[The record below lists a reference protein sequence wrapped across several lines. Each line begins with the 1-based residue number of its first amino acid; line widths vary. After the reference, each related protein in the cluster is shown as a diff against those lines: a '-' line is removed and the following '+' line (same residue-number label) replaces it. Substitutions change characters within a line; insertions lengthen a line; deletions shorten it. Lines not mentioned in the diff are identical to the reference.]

1 MSKLPNLSRFEL
13 QCLRLLWDEDEAT
26 VRHIHGKIE
35 DPPSYSTVRKIFER
49 LEGKGAIERVRRDG
63 AAWVYRSAV
72 APTPVIQREI
82 RRFLDGLFNGSAGP
96 LVAHLAEMDA
106 LSLEDL
112 KEIERLAA
120 GDGAEGIQ
128 QAADGAVE
136 EQKAAAGAGEAQ
148 RVSDGAED
156 GQRVVDGAD
165 EEGKAADGEEGAA

>member
-49 LEGKGAIERVRRDG
+49 LEGKGAVERVRRDG

-82 RRFLDGLFNGSAGP
+82 RRFLDGLFNGAAGP

-112 KEIERLAA
+112 KEIEKLA
-120 GDGAEGIQ
+120 
-128 QAADGAVE
+128 AADGVGE
-136 EQKAAAGAGEAQ
+136 VREAAAGAGEAQ

>member
-1 MSKLPNLSRFEL
+1 MPKLPNLSRFEL

-82 RRFLDGLFNGSAGP
+82 RRFLDGLFNGSAGS

-112 KEIERLAA
+112 KEIEKLAA
-120 GDGAEGIQ
+120 AEGAEKVQ
-128 QAADGAVE
+128 KVADRAKE
-136 EQKAAAGAGEAQ
+136 EQKAA
-148 RVSDGAED
+148 
-156 GQRVVDGAD
+156 
-165 EEGKAADGEEGAA
+165 KANGEEGAS

>member
-49 LEGKGAIERVRRDG
+49 LEGKGAVERVRRDG

-82 RRFLDGLFNGSAGP
+82 RRFLDGLFNGAAGP

-112 KEIERLAA
+112 KEIEKLA
-120 GDGAEGIQ
+120 
-128 QAADGAVE
+128 AADGVGE
-136 EQKAAAGAGEAQ
+136 VREVAAGAGEAQ

-165 EEGKAADGEEGAA
+165 EEGKAADGEEGAS

>member
-1 MSKLPNLSRFEL
+1 MPKSLPNLSRFEL

-26 VRHIHGKIE
+26 VRDIHDKIK
-35 DPPSYSTVRKIFER
+35 DAPSYSTVRKIFER
-49 LEGKGAIERVRRDG
+49 LEGKGAVERVRRDG

-112 KEIERLAA
+112 KEIEKLA
-120 GDGAEGIQ
+120 
-128 QAADGAVE
+128 AADGAE
-136 EQKAAAGAGEAQ
+136 EVHTAAG
-148 RVSDGAED
+148 GAEKI
-156 GQRVVDGAD
+156 Q
-165 EEGKAADGEEGAA
+165 KAADGEEGAS